1 MQLTDPGAEKPLL
14 QLAQFVHSFMGREQ
28 LNDPVRAWWAMH
40 LMCIFSGS
48 KLNKFMNPAWG
59 MAGCL
64 AWWCVGCRSR
74 QKAALVETSGIP
86 LLLRGWEGE
95 AM

>member
-1 MQLTDPGAEKPLL
+1 MKVSTTVLIQ
-14 QLAQFVHSFMGREQ
+14 REYWRYEGWTV
-28 LNDPVRAWWAMH
+28 NDPARAWWAMH
-40 LMCIFSGS
+40 LMCILSGS